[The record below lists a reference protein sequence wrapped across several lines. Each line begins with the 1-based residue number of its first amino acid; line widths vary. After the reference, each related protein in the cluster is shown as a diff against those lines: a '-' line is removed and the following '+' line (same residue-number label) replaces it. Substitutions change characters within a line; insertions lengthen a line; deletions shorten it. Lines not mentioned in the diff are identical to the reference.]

1 MIQESL
7 LEKIRS
13 FTTPDELKSAGIYP
27 YFRAIEK
34 NNDTEV
40 MIGGNKVLMFGIKCI
55 HSKAIKL
62 TGSISLFSFIVN
74 VSVTT

>member
-40 MIGGNKVLMFGIKCI
+40 LIGGKKVLMFG
-55 HSKAIKL
+55 SN
-62 TGSISLFSFIVN
+62 S
-74 VSVTT
+74 